1 MVINIFIFLKVNFK
15 GKLKIKMGYISIYR
29 KWRPQNFSDII
40 GQDDIIKSLKNAIR
54 INRLSHAYIFC
65 GPRGTGKTS
74 TARIFAKA
82 INCQNRDKDKNNV
95 EPCNICENCI
105 SITNGTNVDV
115 IEIDAASHRKVEPTR
130 DLIESVNYLPNFLK
144 KKVYIIDEVHML
156 TDAAFNTLLK
166 TLEEPP
172 EHVIFILA
180 TTEPNK
186 VLPTILSRCQRYNFK
201 PITSD
206 SITKRLK
213 MIASAEKI
221 DINDAALSL
230 ISKYSGG
237 SQRDANVILEKLASL
252 DEDKIKVEDVATL
265 LGAVDFEIL
274 FELTDIL
281 IEGNVSEAIFFE
293 HRLQESYQ
301 NLKLFI
307 EEFINHL
314 QTLFI
319 IKNYESAYEILNIN
333 AEYKEKYSNQSKLI
347 NNNALQFYIELFSD
361 LYKELKI
368 SEGNKILFKSALIKA
383 LTYFKS
389 KPQYNEKVNYDVLV
403 KKMADFENELNNLNL
418 KIFEIQKN
426 FENFP
431 QYTVNKSL
439 NLQDMEIKKELSFLS
454 DKKQD
459 ESKIN
464 NKKVEEKEFEKKD
477 DDKNKAVKEQEQKTK
492 QILSDKDNI
501 GQDIKD
507 KNKHEN
513 ISDENLTNL
522 IKSNWSNIC
531 NAIKSRQKGIPL
543 YAMFIEAKKI
553 KITGDAIFFYLP
565 NNNKFHKENL
575 NKVENIEKIK
585 DSIKEVTGKEFKIG
599 FFFENEGKDFIN
611 IKDLSDDDI
620 KKRDSASYKPK
631 EKIETKQVSESE
643 IIKEQISSQYSR
655 IKEKSKEVN
664 NFNDSVV
671 SNDSKIDEYDYFE
684 KKFGLKKEKK
694 SGD

>member
-1 MVINIFIFLKVNFK
+1 
-15 GKLKIKMGYISIYR
+15 
-29 KWRPQNFSDII
+29 
-40 GQDDIIKSLKNAIR
+40 
-54 INRLSHAYIFC
+54 
-65 GPRGTGKTS
+65 
-74 TARIFAKA
+74 
-82 INCQNRDKDKNNV
+82 
-95 EPCNICENCI
+95 
-105 SITNGTNVDV
+105 
-115 IEIDAASHRKVEPTR
+115 
-130 DLIESVNYLPNFLK
+130 
-144 KKVYIIDEVHML
+144 
-156 TDAAFNTLLK
+156 
-166 TLEEPP
+166 
-172 EHVIFILA
+172 
-180 TTEPNK
+180 
-186 VLPTILSRCQRYNFK
+186 
-201 PITSD
+201 
-206 SITKRLK
+206 
-213 MIASAEKI
+213 
-221 DINDAALSL
+221 
-230 ISKYSGG
+230 
-237 SQRDANVILEKLASL
+237 
-252 DEDKIKVEDVATL
+252 
-265 LGAVDFEIL
+265 
-274 FELTDIL
+274 
-281 IEGNVSEAIFFE
+281 
-293 HRLQESYQ
+293 
-301 NLKLFI
+301 
-307 EEFINHL
+307 
-314 QTLFI
+314 
-319 IKNYESAYEILNIN
+319 
-333 AEYKEKYSNQSKLI
+333 
-347 NNNALQFYIELFSD
+347 
-361 LYKELKI
+361 
-368 SEGNKILFKSALIKA
+368 
-383 LTYFKS
+383 
-389 KPQYNEKVNYDVLV
+389 
-403 KKMADFENELNNLNL
+403 
-418 KIFEIQKN
+418 
-426 FENFP
+426 
-431 QYTVNKSL
+431 
-439 NLQDMEIKKELSFLS
+439 MEIKKELSFLS